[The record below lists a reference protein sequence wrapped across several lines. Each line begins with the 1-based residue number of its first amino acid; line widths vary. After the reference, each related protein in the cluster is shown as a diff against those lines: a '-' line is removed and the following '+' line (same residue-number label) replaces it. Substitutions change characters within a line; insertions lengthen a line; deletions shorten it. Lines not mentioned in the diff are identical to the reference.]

1 MKPCVLHIMP
11 NTVVWMSTSSSLVH
25 FFSRFDQVLFATAL
39 KLQSSSD
46 RRMVVYRMIVRELG
60 GQFYLMIAEYLYLC
74 GHRMNKYSVMGK
86 SNQLVRTV
94 TTVYRFV

>member
-1 MKPCVLHIMP
+1 MKPCVLLIIP
-11 NTVVWMSTSSSLVH
+11 NTVVWASIPSSLMH
-25 FFSRFDQVLFATAL
+25 LFSRFDQVLFATAL

-46 RRMVVYRMIVRELG
+46 RKMAVYRMIVRELG
-60 GQFYLMIAEYLYLC
+60 GQFYLMIAEYFYLC

-94 TTVYRFV
+94 YRYM